1 MISSVEAQGDDLRV
15 MRQRQSACFTL
26 NRLGDPIG
34 RFGRFNLAPGRYVT
48 SDSYVYRYGS
58 AIARSKGCE
67 RVRGGAE
74 ILVRYEI
81 PLEEN

>member
-1 MISSVEAQGDDLRV
+1 

-34 RFGRFNLAPGRYVT
+34 GFGRFKLALARYVT
-48 SDSYVYRYGS
+48 SDLYVDRYGS
-58 AIARSKGCE
+58 AIARRKGCE

-74 ILVRYEI
+74 ILVRYQI